1 MPRYKLTVAYDGTW
15 FHGWQKQGK
24 RDTADAEPAE
34 ESSDES
40 SLAVDS
46 AHDAARAGL
55 AKTPSRAEPPADQLR
70 TVQAV
75 LERAIQRVVNEP
87 VIITGASRSD
97 AGVHAR
103 GQVAAFTTTRDIPVS
118 KIARAISSRLP
129 DDVRVLRA
137 AIVDDDFDPIKG
149 ALGKGY
155 RYRVAFGC
163 LPHQVPLFDRHFVA
177 RTPHRLDVAR
187 MNLAARLLMG
197 EHDFASFARVD
208 HGRETTVRTVFDC
221 KVVQTSSRRCHLDIA
236 GGGFLYNMV
245 RIIMGTLV
253 EVGRG
258 KVEPESMPGII
269 AAKDRRAAGPTMPPT
284 GLCLRWVRYPEI
296 QDLKATTETQ
306 RHREA

>member
-24 RDTADAEPAE
+24 RELAESEPVS
-34 ESSDES
+34 ESPMENPLS
-40 SLAVDS
+40 VDS
-46 AHDAARAGL
+46 ALDAARAGL

-70 TVQAV
+70 TIQAV

-87 VIITGASRSD
+87 VIVTGASRTD

-103 GQVAAFTTTRDIPVS
+103 GQVAAFTTSRDIPLG

-137 AIVDDDFDPIKG
+137 EVAADDFDPITG

-155 RYRVAFGC
+155 RYRMAFGC

-177 RTPHRLDVAR
+177 RTPHELDCAR
-187 MNLAARLLMG
+187 MNLASRMLMG
-197 EHDFASFARVD
+197 EHDFASFARID

-221 KVVQTSSRRCHLDIA
+221 KIVQTARRRCHLDIA
-236 GGGFLYNMV
+236 GNGFLYNMV
-245 RIIMGTLV
+245 RIIMGTLL

-258 KVEPESMPGII
+258 KIEPEAMPEII

-284 GLCLRWVRYPEI
+284 GLSLMWVRYPETPCVSPT
-296 QDLKATTETQ
+296 A
-306 RHREA
+306 

>member
-24 RDTADAEPAE
+24 RDTAEAEPVEASAE
-34 ESSDES
+34 EP

-55 AKTPSRAEPPADQLR
+55 VKTPSRAEPPADQLR

-75 LERAIQRVVNEP
+75 LERAIQRVVDEP
-87 VIITGASRSD
+87 VIVTGASRTD

-103 GQVAAFTTTRDIPVS
+103 GQVAAFTTCREIPVG

-137 AIVDDDFDPIKG
+137 EIAADDFDPIIG

-155 RYRVAFGC
+155 RYRMAFGC

-177 RTPHRLDVAR
+177 RTPHDLDCAR
-187 MNLAARLLMG
+187 MNMAARLLMG
-197 EHDFASFARVD
+197 EHDFASFARID

-221 KVVQTSSRRCHLDIA
+221 KIVQTSRRRCHLDIA
-236 GGGFLYNMV
+236 GNGFLYNMV

-258 KVEPESMPGII
+258 KIEPERMPEII
-269 AAKDRRAAGPTMPPT
+269 TAKDRRAAGPTMPPT
-284 GLCLRWVRYPEI
+284 GLCLMWVRYPES
-296 QDLKATTETQ
+296 KPT
-306 RHREA
+306 